1 MALQK
6 QTNCYTCEHRRPLVG
21 DYHSRCV
28 NHAARV
34 QQSEHGV
41 KNGWCFWPHNFDP
54 IWINSCDGFKEKEK
68 A

>member
-1 MALQK
+1 VLQK
-6 QTNCYTCEHRRPLVG
+6 QTNCYVCEHRRPLVG

-28 NHAARV
+28 NYTATV
-34 QQSEHGV
+34 QQSKHGV
-41 KNGWCFWPHNFDP
+41 EQGWCWWPHNFDP